1 MSSYKGHSVFAFL
14 LALMFFHSP
23 LLIALTLIGAN
34 IPETARIIGVADA
47 YDAMTSKRSYRDPL
61 PQEKVK
67 SEIQNG
73 LGKQF
78 DPVYGQIM
86 LDLIDEDK
94 DYKMKEN

>member
-1 MSSYKGHSVFAFL
+1 MKILNEDIIIDTNSSVE
-14 LALMFFHSP
+14 
-23 LLIALTLIGAN
+23 LIN
-34 IPETARIIGVADA
+34 ITDNVNEIV
-47 YDAMTSKRSYRDPL
+47 RSN
-61 PQEKVK
+61 
-67 SEIQNG
+67 EIQNG